1 MTVKLTL
8 NNIHYYMIIN
18 LRNIFFEI
26 RLSAVFLQNLL
37 NIGVTKK
44 ILIYKKFNIQYHKS
58 NKNHEWSWG
67 DPIRLALKADFHSN
81 QPIG

>member
-58 NKNHEWSWG
+58 NKNHE
-67 DPIRLALKADFHSN
+67 
-81 QPIG
+81 